1 MVLGFIHLVQKFAQ
15 ISTLFEKYRTNK
27 LPGLVA
33 FDSTRLGNELGL
45 FYSCEP
51 TQGNWLQNAAE
62 LIVSS

>member
-45 FYSCEP
+45 FYSFEP
-51 TQGNWLQNAAE
+51 TQGN
-62 LIVSS
+62 